1 MKAMLVALLLG
12 GCAVDSAEA
21 ASSDPPSTTPA
32 PTSSDLRAA
41 IDSDLGNVIAQ
52 TTAAIGATTTNLPG
66 AMSAGTLA
74 QLFGSSAAAVHQLI
88 APLSGRFAWP
98 GGGDSSNAMA
108 WLDANVLS
116 TAPVGDNVYAIPA
129 SLVCG
134 ASASAECTA
143 AVAQA
148 QPRVRVAPASGGNV
162 QLFVQ
167 LGAAHDE
174 PLAIVLSSNELTAT
188 IDLDAAGRDLG
199 APFSGNASLD
209 LKVSGAAHI
218 TASLTFGSAIAVG
231 WGGASLTSAAGSP
244 LTVDLDGGRPQ
255 IAATLAFGATTLGVA
270 DTTLA
275 VPGLA
280 ATVGFDG
287 HALTLDRIS
296 LGDQTATL
304 AKAGAQAI
312 AIDLN
317 PNAGRT
323 FGAVLSNSAGVETI
337 AVAPSLEIRQ
347 QIDHGVLGD
356 GAPVYDVTDLSLDAA
371 LHGSAGSDQVE
382 VVHGTYDIATAP
394 ASYGVTGTDARCI
407 VSTPST
413 TSSGESYDLLA
424 VATCQ

>member
-1 MKAMLVALLLG
+1 MKVMLVALLLG

-21 ASSDPPSTTPA
+21 ASADPPPTTPA
-32 PTSSDLRAA
+32 PASSDLRAA

-52 TTAAIGATTTNLPG
+52 TAAAVSSTTANLPG

-74 QLFGSSAAAVHQLI
+74 QLFGSSSTAMHQLI
-88 APLSGRFAWP
+88 APLAGRLAWP
-98 GGGDSSNAMA
+98 GGGDSSSAMA

-116 TAPVGDNVYAIPA
+116 TPVGDGIYAIPA

-134 ASASAECTA
+134 ASASADCA
-143 AVAQA
+143 SAVAQA
-148 QPRVRVAPASGGNV
+148 QPRVRVAAASGGSV

-174 PLAIVLSSNELTAT
+174 PLAIVLTSNELTAT

-199 APFSGNASLD
+199 APFSGTASLD
-209 LKVSGAAHI
+209 LQVVGSAHV
-218 TASLTFGSAIAVG
+218 TASLAFGAPVAVG

-244 LTVDLDGGRPQ
+244 MTIDLDGSRPQ
-255 IAATLAFGATTLGVA
+255 IAATFALGATTINVA

-275 VPGLA
+275 LPGLGV
-280 ATVGFDG
+280 TVGFDG

-296 LGDQTATL
+296 LGNTTATL

-317 PNAGRT
+317 PNADRT
-323 FGAVLSNSAGVETI
+323 FGAVLSSTAGVETI

-356 GAPVYDVTDLSLDAA
+356 SAPVYDVTDLSLDAA

-382 VVHGTYDIATAP
+382 VEHGTYGIATAP
-394 ASYGVTGTDARCI
+394 TSYGVTATDARC
-407 VSTPST
+407 VLSTPST
-413 TSSGESYDLLA
+413 TSSGQSYDLLA